1 MKLYEIAQ
9 KYTQVFDLITN
20 LEDLPPEVIED
31 TLESCSEEL
40 EEKSLNIAAIIK
52 NINYDV
58 EAMKDYEK
66 KMNQKRRTLENRVT
80 FLKDYLKEH
89 MNICKVSKF
98 CNQEL
103 SISIRKSPISVI
115 IDNIEKVPEKF
126 KDIQISVNINKAEI
140 KKAFKDG
147 DKINGVH
154 LEEDNTT
161 LVIK

>member
-9 KYTQVFDLITN
+9 KYTQVFDLITS

-58 EAMKDYEK
+58 EAMRDYEK
-66 KMNQKRRTLENRVT
+66 KMNQKRKTLENRVT

-89 MNICKVSKF
+89 MNICKVAKF
-98 CNQEL
+98 SNQEL
-103 SISIRKSPISVI
+103 SISIRKSPVSVI
-115 IDNIEKVPEKF
+115 IDDIEKVPDKF
-126 KDIQISVNINKAEI
+126 KEIAFTFSIDKAGI

-147 DKINGVH
+147 DKIDGIH
-154 LEEDNTT
+154 LEEFNTT